1 MLLDRLS
8 EILRWNF
15 SWFTTRMAV
24 TPSALSK
31 AGDALEKPTRWP
43 LSFRMRSP
51 QILEK
56 APQGRPRAA
65 DSQKPYWSHLFYC
78 GPNMQ
83 PVKIDYCKSRT
94 TSEIIAQKFLNE
106 EVLGFDMEWESDT
119 GPLQQRIS
127 VIQIASESQIALF
140 HIGLHVGSTPE
151 ELIAPSLRKI
161 IESPNIT
168 KTGVSINY
176 ADGKRLRE
184 YFGLQ
189 PRGLFELSYLYRLVK
204 YAATSPSQVN
214 KGLVALRKQ
223 VEEHLHLPL
232 LKDKVRVSKWSKP
245 LNQKQIQYAANDA
258 YAGFML
264 YHCMEA
270 KRTRM
275 DPIPPRP
282 AHAELYR
289 PIQLRQV
296 NIEKSLDKSQVEREN
311 AGSKP
316 HENQIQ
322 ANEYEPALDPVSAE
336 LFADLCQRRVE
347 LATRHNVEYHKIA
360 IDHTLKR
367 IAQLRPQ
374 RLEDLRKS
382 TATNPHQPFGY
393 AAEWLAVVHKF
404 TAAQLPSPGL
414 PAQQMVS
421 LPVVNQGILSSSTRV
436 PPLQHRQRTALRPI
450 NPPNSLA
457 AAPQLTA
464 PDLGTLS
471 PSSRRLS
478 SALTALR
485 ARLSHTLGKPVDSIA
500 SHMVIRTLV
509 MSPPQSVEELRKVAG
524 ITSLTQATEQA
535 GIDLLKFI
543 AKYAPVKK
551 AVAPKEV
558 KYTNLTGED
567 VAMADSFE
575 GGLVRTRLS
584 LRDWRFRSLVRDF
597 AMVPR

>member
-15 SWFTTRMAV
+15 SWFTTRMAA

-31 AGDALEKPTRWP
+31 AGNASEKPTRWP

-56 APQGRPRAA
+56 VSKGRSRAA
-65 DSQKPYWSHLFYC
+65 DSQKPYWSHLLYH

-83 PVKIDYCKSRT
+83 PVIIDYCKSRT

-106 EVLGFDMEWESDT
+106 KVLGFDMEWESDT
-119 GPLQQRIS
+119 GPLQQKIS
-127 VIQIASESQIALF
+127 VIQIASESRIAIF
-140 HIGLHVGSTPE
+140 HIGLHAGSTPE

-161 IESPNIT
+161 IESPNIA

-184 YFGLQ
+184 YFGLR
-189 PRGLFELSYLYRLVK
+189 PRGLFELSYLYKLVK
-204 YAATSPSQVN
+204 YAATSPSEVN

-245 LNQKQIQYAANDA
+245 LNQKQIKYAADDA

-289 PIQLRQV
+289 PIQLPQV
-296 NIEKSLDKSQVEREN
+296 YIERSLDKSRMEREKARN
-311 AGSKP
+311 KLY
-316 HENQIQ
+316 ENQTQ
-322 ANEYEPALDPVSAE
+322 ENEDEPVLDPVSAE
-336 LFADLCQRRVE
+336 LFADLRQRRAE
-347 LATRHNVEYHKIA
+347 LATRRNIEYHKIA

-374 RLEDLRKS
+374 RLEDLRKL
-382 TATNPHQPFGY
+382 TASNPHQSFGY

-414 PAQQMVS
+414 PAQQMPF
-421 LPVVNQGILSSSTRV
+421 LPTPNQGILSSSTRV
-436 PPLQHRQRTALRPI
+436 PPLQRRHHTALRSI
-450 NPPNSLA
+450 NPPNFLA
-457 AAPQLTA
+457 AAPQLMA
-464 PDLGTLS
+464 PGLETLS

-478 SALTALR
+478 SALTALCT
-485 ARLSHTLGKPVDSIA
+485 RLSHILGKPVESIA
-500 SHMVIRTLV
+500 SHAVIRALV
-509 MSPPQSVEELRKVAG
+509 MSPPQSVGELRKVTG
-524 ITSLTQATEQA
+524 ITSLTQAAEQA

-551 AVAPKEV
+551 AVALKDVE
-558 KYTNLTGED
+558 NIDLTGEN
-567 VAMADSFE
+567 VAMVDSFVS
-575 GGLVRTRLS
+575 GL
-584 LRDWRFRSLVRDF
+584 
-597 AMVPR
+597 

>member
-15 SWFTTRMAV
+15 SWFITRMAA
-24 TPSALSK
+24 TPSALPK
-31 AGDALEKPTRWP
+31 AGDASEKPTRWP

-56 APQGRPRAA
+56 APQGRSRAA
-65 DSQKPYWSHLFYC
+65 DSQKPYWSHLLYH

-83 PVKIDYCKSRT
+83 QVKIDYCKSRT
-94 TSEIIAQKFLNE
+94 TSEIIAQKFLDE
-106 EVLGFDMEWESDT
+106 KVLGFDMEWESDT

-140 HIGLHVGSTPE
+140 HIGLHAGSTPE

-184 YFGLQ
+184 YFGLR

-296 NIEKSLDKSQVEREN
+296 YIEKSLDKSQVEREN

-316 HENQIQ
+316 HENQAQ
-322 ANEYEPALDPVSAE
+322 ANEDEPVLDPVSAE

-347 LATRHNVEYHKIA
+347 LATRHNVEYHEMA
-360 IDHTLKR
+360 TDHTLKR
-367 IAQLRPQ
+367 IAQLRPR
-374 RLEDLRKS
+374 RLGDLRKS
-382 TATNPHQPFGY
+382 TATNPHQPFRY
-393 AAEWLAVVHKF
+393 AAEWLAVVHRF

-421 LPVVNQGILSSSTRV
+421 LPAPNQGILSSSTRV
-436 PPLQHRQRTALRPI
+436 PPLHRQRTALRPI

-464 PDLGTLS
+464 PDLETLL

-485 ARLSHTLGKPVDSIA
+485 TRLSHTLGKPVDSIA
-500 SHMVIRTLV
+500 SHVVIRTLV

-551 AVAPKEV
+551 AVALKEV
-558 KYTNLTGED
+558 EYTNLTGED

-575 GGLVRTRLS
+575 SGLVRTRLS
-584 LRDWRFRSLVRDF
+584 LTDWRFRSFARDF
-597 AMVPR
+597 AMAPR

>member
-15 SWFTTRMAV
+15 SWFTTRMAA

-31 AGDALEKPTRWP
+31 AGDASDKPTRWP

-51 QILEK
+51 QIPEK
-56 APQGRPRAA
+56 TPKWRSRAA
-65 DSQKPYWSHLFYC
+65 DSQKPYWSHLLYR

-83 PVKIDYCKSRT
+83 PVIIHYCKSRT
-94 TSEIIAQKFLNE
+94 TSEIIAQKFLDE
-106 EVLGFDMEWESDT
+106 KVLGFDMEWESDT
-119 GPLQQRIS
+119 GPLQQKIS
-127 VIQIASESQIALF
+127 VIQIASESRIALF
-140 HIGLHVGSTPE
+140 HIGLHAGSTPE

-161 IESPNIT
+161 IESPNIS

-184 YFGLQ
+184 YFGLR
-189 PRGLFELSYLYRLVK
+189 PRGLFELSYLYKLVK

-232 LKDKVRVSKWSKP
+232 LKDKVRMSKWSKP

-289 PIQLRQV
+289 PIQLPQV
-296 NIEKSLDKSQVEREN
+296 YIEKSLDKPQMEREN
-311 AGSKP
+311 AENKP
-316 HENQIQ
+316 HENQTQ
-322 ANEYEPALDPVSAE
+322 ANENEPVLGPVSAK

-374 RLEDLRKS
+374 RLEDLRNS
-382 TATNPHQPFGY
+382 TATNPHQPFRY
-393 AAEWLAVVHKF
+393 AAEWLAVVLKF

-414 PAQQMVS
+414 PAQQMLS
-421 LPVVNQGILSSSTRV
+421 LPAPNQGILSPSTRV

-457 AAPQLTA
+457 AAPQLMV
-464 PDLGTLS
+464 PDLETPS

-485 ARLSHTLGKPVDSIA
+485 IRLSRTLGKPVDSIA
-500 SHMVIRTLV
+500 SHVVIRALV
-509 MSPPQSVEELRKVAG
+509 MSPPQSVEELRKVTG
-524 ITSLTQATEQA
+524 ITSLTHATEQA

-543 AKYAPVKK
+543 VKYAPVKK
-551 AVAPKEV
+551 AVALKEV
-558 KYTNLTGED
+558 EYINLTGED

-575 GGLVRTRLS
+575 SV
-584 LRDWRFRSLVRDF
+584 DW
-597 AMVPR
+597 

>member
-1 MLLDRLS
+1 M
-8 EILRWNF
+8 ITQN
-15 SWFTTRMAV
+15 
-24 TPSALSK
+24 
-31 AGDALEKPTRWP
+31 
-43 LSFRMRSP
+43 
-51 QILEK
+51 
-56 APQGRPRAA
+56 
-65 DSQKPYWSHLFYC
+65 
-78 GPNMQ
+78 
-83 PVKIDYCKSRT
+83 
-94 TSEIIAQKFLNE
+94 
-106 EVLGFDMEWESDT
+106 
-119 GPLQQRIS
+119 IS
-127 VIQIASESQIALF
+127 VIQIASESRIAIF
-140 HIGLHVGSTPE
+140 HIGLHAGCTPE

-204 YAATSPSQVN
+204 YAAASPSEVK

-275 DPIPPRP
+275 DPVPPRP
-282 AHAELYR
+282 AYAELYQ
-289 PIQLRQV
+289 PIQLPKIYIKR
-296 NIEKSLDKSQVEREN
+296 SLDKSRMEREK
-311 AGSKP
+311 ARSKL
-316 HENQIQ
+316 HENQTQ
-322 ANEYEPALDPVSAE
+322 ANGDAPVLDPVSAE
-336 LFADLCQRRVE
+336 LFADLRQRRAE
-347 LATRHNVEYHKIA
+347 LATRHNIEYHKIA

-374 RLEDLRKS
+374 HLEDLRKL

-414 PAQQMVS
+414 PAQQMLF
-421 LPVVNQGILSSSTRV
+421 LPTPNQGILSSSTRV
-436 PPLQHRQRTALRPI
+436 LPLQHRQHTALRPI
-450 NPPNSLA
+450 NLPNSLA
-457 AAPQLTA
+457 VSPQLKV
-464 PDLGTLS
+464 PDLKPLS

-485 ARLSHTLGKPVDSIA
+485 TRLSHTLGKPVDSIA
-500 SHMVIRTLV
+500 SHAVIRALV
-509 MSPPQSVEELRKVAG
+509 MSPPQSVEELRKVTG

-535 GIDLLKFI
+535 GIDLLKFV

-551 AVAPKEV
+551 AVALKDVE
-558 KYTNLTGED
+558 NIDLTGGD
-567 VAMADSFE
+567 VAMADPFVS
-575 GGLVRTRLS
+575 GL
-584 LRDWRFRSLVRDF
+584 
-597 AMVPR
+597 